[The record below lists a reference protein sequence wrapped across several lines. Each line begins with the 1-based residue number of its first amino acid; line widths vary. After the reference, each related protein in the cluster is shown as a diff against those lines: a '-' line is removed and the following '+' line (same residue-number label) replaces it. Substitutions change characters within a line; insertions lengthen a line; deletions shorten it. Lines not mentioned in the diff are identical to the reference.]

1 MQRLP
6 ACQTE
11 TTLCVY
17 VVVLNTQLGSHYTFN
32 NMHDSI
38 SWAYL
43 FNQLIKPKILYMTSV
58 WALGSPV
65 PHECES
71 A

>member
-1 MQRLP
+1 MQRLQG
-6 ACQTE
+6 CQTE
-11 TTLCVY
+11 AY
-17 VVVLNTQLGSHYTFN
+17 VVVLNTQLGTQCTFN

-43 FNQLIKPKILYMTSV
+43 FNQLIKPTIFYMTNV

-65 PHECES
+65 PYKCES